1 MFIAKLGS
9 LAGLAQGSLATGT
22 DVQANAYTVDD
33 DALLVHVRAE
43 IPACAALGET
53 HIISERLGLATDIT
67 LPGHGQLPS
76 NIYLNATTQG
86 SNAGS
91 AGGARNSQY
100 HCMGTGAPKDRRTR
114 GNTTLN
120 PSILARE
127 YPNTRSDASYH
138 FRL

>member
-9 LAGLAQGSLATGT
+9 LAGLAQGSLATGA
-22 DVQANAYTVDD
+22 DVQANTNTVDD

-76 NIYLNATTQG
+76 NHISRRNDSGIQCRLGRRRAEITISSDVRRGTKASPYLRQYNAE
-86 SNAGS
+86 S
-91 AGGARNSQY
+91 
-100 HCMGTGAPKDRRTR
+100 
-114 GNTTLN
+114 
-120 PSILARE
+120 
-127 YPNTRSDASYH
+127 
-138 FRL
+138 